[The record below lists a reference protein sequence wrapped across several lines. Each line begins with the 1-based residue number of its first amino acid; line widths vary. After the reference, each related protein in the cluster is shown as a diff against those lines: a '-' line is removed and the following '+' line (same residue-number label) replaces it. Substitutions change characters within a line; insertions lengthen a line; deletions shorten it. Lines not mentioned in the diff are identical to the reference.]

1 MILRIVYCRWEMIHE
16 SKKEMHEE
24 REVEEG
30 EPLRVGEEE
39 MMRVAREGKMVK
51 VGREKWGMGKERNGI
66 CLVRKPKV
74 ITLRDG
80 RNTLNSLFPLMH

>member
-1 MILRIVYCRWEMIHE
+1 
-16 SKKEMHEE
+16 MHEE

-51 VGREKWGMGKERNGI
+51 VGREKWGMGKWG
-66 CLVRKPKV
+66 RKG
-74 ITLRDG
+74 TA
-80 RNTLNSLFPLMH
+80 SAW